1 MMNTLGWL
9 FAVGLTASGGV
20 VNFDNAPLGKVPPG
34 WTIPLSDTGSSSR
47 WEIRKDAS
55 APTQPYVLA
64 QVANNPRNDSFSLA
78 ILNTPSVR
86 DADVSVRLKPVSG
99 QDGQGGGLVFR
110 YKDDKNYYLVRADAH
125 QGEVGI
131 YRVENGTATPIH
143 PQGVPPTVF
152 SVKHHIPPN
161 NWSILKVSVRGNRFQ
176 VYVNHRRLLQANDS
190 SLSGAGKVGVVAVAD
205 CVTYFDDFRVYK
217 K

>member
-9 FAVGLTASGGV
+9 LAIGLTASGSV
-20 VNFDNAPLGKVPPG
+20 ANFDSASLGKLPPG
-34 WTIPLSDTGSSSR
+34 WTVPASDRGSASR
-47 WEIRKDAS
+47 WEIRKDPS

-64 QVANNPRNDSFSLA
+64 QVANNPQDDSFSLA
-78 ILNTPSVR
+78 ILNTVSVR

-99 QDGQGGGLVFR
+99 EDGQGGGLVFR
-110 YKDDKNYYLVRADAH
+110 YKDDKNYYLVRADAR
-125 QGEVGI
+125 QGAVGI
-131 YRVENGTATPIH
+131 YRVENGTAKPIH
-143 PQGVPPTVF
+143 PQGVPPSVF
-152 SVKHHIPPN
+152 SVKHHIPAN
-161 NWSILKVSVRGNRFQ
+161 NWSILKVAVRGNKFQ

-190 SLSGAGKVGVVAVAD
+190 TFSGAGKVGLVAVAD